1 MCNDVD
7 DVHFV
12 LDASWLNEVC
22 VIYCKSRDEVGLK
35 WTLQWNYMM
44 IISLNIF
51 KFAII

>member
-22 VIYCKSRDEVGLK
+22 VIYCKSHDEACLK
-35 WTLQWNYMM
+35 WMLQWISMT
-44 IISLNIF
+44 IICLNIF